1 MAEINLFLRYNNIMG
16 LIKVGVLRGGPS
28 LEYEISLKT
37 GKTVLLNL
45 PETYSGKDIF
55 ISKEGDW
62 YLDRRPSDPER
73 VFRSVDVIFN
83 ALHGQ
88 YGEDG
93 KVQQLLEHF
102 GMPYTGSGVVASAL
116 GMNKV
121 LAREEFKKTGLKAP
135 RAVVAD
141 ADDGSLKEAGRIFK
155 TISPPWIVKPISG
168 GSSVGVSVA
177 MSLPDL
183 TDALDAAFDSG
194 QKVLVEEYIIGK
206 EATCGIIDD
215 FREEKYYALPVIE
228 IIPPLKFGFFNYDA
242 KYSGETKEICPAGFS
257 LSVKKGIEN
266 MARKAHNALGCR
278 HYSRSDFIIAPPR
291 KRNEPPLVYILEINT
306 LPGLTEESLVPK
318 ALHAVGASY
327 GEFLDHLINL
337 ALKR

>member
-1 MAEINLFLRYNNIMG
+1 MNH
-16 LIKVGVLRGGPS
+16 IKVGVLRGGPS
-28 LEYEISLKT
+28 SEHEISLKT
-37 GKTVLLNL
+37 GKSVLLNL
-45 PETYSGKDIF
+45 PEKYSGSDVF
-55 ISKEGDW
+55 INKEGNW
-62 YLDRRPSDPER
+62 HLNRRPSDPER

-93 KVQQLLEHF
+93 KVQRLLERF

-121 LAREEFKKTGLKAP
+121 LAREEFKKADLKAP
-135 RAVVAD
+135 RDIVAD
-141 ADDGSLKEAGRIFK
+141 ADNGSLKEAGRIFK

-168 GSSVGVSVA
+168 GSSVGISVA

-183 TDALDAAFDSG
+183 IRALDAAFGLG
-194 QKVLVEEYIIGK
+194 QKVLVEEYIMGK

-228 IIPPLKFGFFNYDA
+228 IIPPPKFGFFNYDA

-257 LSVKKGIEN
+257 LSVKKEIEN

-278 HYSRSDFIIAPPR
+278 HYSRSDFIIAPP
-291 KRNEPPLVYILEINT
+291 KKINEPPQIYILELNT

-318 ALHAVGASY
+318 ALSAVGASY
-327 GEFLDHLINL
+327 GEFLDHLIKL
-337 ALKR
+337 ALAK